1 MGGRPRILSEKNYL
15 DYLAG
20 QEAHFSL
27 LDKVAKGSRDSTA
40 TFIVST
46 SKIDYLSTGGCG
58 LWMTESLV
66 SRSTNH
72 LAGGEIPQL
81 ESARRLG
88 VINWGKKKKKA
99 DLFSE

>member
-1 MGGRPRILSEKNYL
+1 
-15 DYLAG
+15 
-20 QEAHFSL
+20 
-27 LDKVAKGSRDSTA
+27 
-40 TFIVST
+40 
-46 SKIDYLSTGGCG
+46 
-58 LWMTESLV
+58 MTELLV